1 MWNEI
6 VFVLAFCGAVY
17 FAKYMWQIWR
27 EEVEIRKGHGK

>member
-17 FAKYMWQIWR
+17 GLIWMYRGLR
-27 EEVEIRKGHGK
+27 EEKRASEENHE